1 MESSTPPDV
10 CDSQGQPAKT
20 SDEAKVGGERER
32 EKENAAKS
40 EFSSASNEAEV
51 MVEQAVVE
59 NSESKP
65 TLSDSLVLE
74 TSTADTVDTIDHNN
88 QTSQLKSTLPS
99 NCAVSEKSTVDRSE
113 QCSNTVSTTPPDSM
127 VSEKSTIDTVDT
139 VDLGEQTSDPKL
151 TPSDSMVL

>member
-20 SDEAKVGGERER
+20 SDEAKVGEEKER
-32 EKENAAKS
+32 EKENPAKS

-51 MVEQAVVE
+51 MVEQAIVE

-113 QCSNTVSTTPPDSM
+113 QCSNTTPPDSA

-139 VDLGEQTSDPKL
+139 VDLGEQTSDPKP